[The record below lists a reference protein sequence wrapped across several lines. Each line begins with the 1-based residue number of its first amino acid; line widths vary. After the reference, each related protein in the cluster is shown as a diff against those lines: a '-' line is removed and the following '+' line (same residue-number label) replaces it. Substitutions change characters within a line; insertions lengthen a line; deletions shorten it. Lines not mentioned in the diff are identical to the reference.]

1 MYLLLAMV
9 SLPALLIPIFIVAY
23 ASMEARN
30 PLLSSYKN
38 EQIKSK
44 NRATVLSLINM
55 FGMLYVAL
63 LGLVFGRIADYS
75 IPIAFVSIGLLIVL
89 FAFVLRTDKIAVQE
103 VKSG

>member
-1 MYLLLAMV
+1 
-9 SLPALLIPIFIVAY
+9 
-23 ASMEARN
+23 MEVRN

-55 FGMLYVAL
+55 FGSLYVAVMSL
-63 LGLVFGRIADYS
+63 FFGRIADYS
-75 IPIAFVSIGLLIVL
+75 IPIAFVSIGLLIML
-89 FAFVLRTDKIAVQE
+89 FAVVLRTDKVVVQE